1 MDSINKQIK
10 IKSNKKKFIFEDVF
24 FKIFPEI

>member
-24 FKIFPEI
+24 KIFPEI

>member
-24 FKIFPEI
+24 KIFPKI